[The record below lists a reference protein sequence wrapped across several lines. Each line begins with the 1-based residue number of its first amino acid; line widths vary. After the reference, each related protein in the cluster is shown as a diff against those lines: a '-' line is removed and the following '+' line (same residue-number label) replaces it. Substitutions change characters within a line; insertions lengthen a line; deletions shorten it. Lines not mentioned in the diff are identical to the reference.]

1 MSHVARPIASDSSIH
16 EEAARVIEICVAS
29 AAAYT
34 FTRLLPTR
42 IVISNL
48 SVCDFICARAFEP
61 KSFCFTRESSLWF
74 GKLIRAISVPEK
86 NQERIKRKTKST
98 YCQGSINSE

>member
-1 MSHVARPIASDSSIH
+1 LREILSAFFAAKLFGTISQKTRIRKVMSHVARPIASDSSIH

-61 KSFCFTRESSLWF
+61 KSFCFTRESSL
-74 GKLIRAISVPEK
+74 
-86 NQERIKRKTKST
+86 
-98 YCQGSINSE
+98 